1 MQSQDSTSAENDDTI
16 SFSPS
21 RGKAPLFSNVVTS
34 TSDENDDT
42 VTFSP
47 PQEKALFSSNIVT
60 AAAGQAEKVPTIPL
74 GTLQTINAREPE
86 VAVRS
91 VATTRS
97 VRLPP
102 PLVAPPS
109 EYHRTSAEWLQ
120 VWWEG
125 IRPAYLLLP
134 LMPVLLGSILSW
146 LQTITA
152 KAPFGHFRLSH
163 FIVTLCA
170 VAFLQIGANL
180 VNDYYDY
187 IKGIDT
193 SNQLGPGSLIQQ
205 GLIKPGRV
213 LSFGL
218 LLLFLGALL
227 GIVVALSGGL
237 FVFLFGIIGLL
248 CAYFYSATSR
258 ALSSITLGEL
268 VAFCIYGPLITL
280 GAYAVQAGA
289 FPGNSTLL
297 SVLLYSIPPGLLA
310 TAFVHVN
317 NMRDVESDLQAE
329 KRTLAGILGFRMSR
343 TLYLLLLL
351 GAYAI
356 ITALAIPRGAPHLVL
371 LTWWTLPSFL
381 VAITGVFRA
390 DMPTN
395 LHSAMGETLKLF
407 SYFALLLVI
416 ALIGTAIIPIL
427 PHLPSHLL
435 PF

>member
-1 MQSQDSTSAENDDTI
+1 MRMQSQDSTSAENDDTI

-21 RGKAPLFSNVVTS
+21 KGKAPHSSNIVTS
-34 TSDENDDT
+34 TPEENDDT

-47 PQEKALFSSNIVT
+47 PQGKAPFLSNIVT
-60 AAAGQAEKVPTIPL
+60 AAAEQAEKVPTIPL

-86 VAVRS
+86 VAVHS

-97 VRLPP
+97 VRLPS

-109 EYHRTSAEWLQ
+109 EYHRTFAEWLQ

-193 SNQLGPGSLIQQ
+193 SNPLGPGGLIQQ

-213 LSFGL
+213 LSYGL
-218 LLLFLGALL
+218 LLLFLGAIL
-227 GIVVALSGGL
+227 GIVVAISGGL

-258 ALSSITLGEL
+258 ALSSIALGEL
-268 VAFCIYGPLITL
+268 VTFCIYGPLITL

-289 FPGNSTLL
+289 FPGNSI
-297 SVLLYSIPPGLLA
+297 LLYSIPLGLLA

-356 ITALAIPRGAPHLVL
+356 ITALAIPHGAPHFIL
-371 LTWWTLPSFL
+371 LIWWTLPTLL

-395 LHSAMGETLKLF
+395 LHSAMRETLKLF
-407 SYFALLLVI
+407 TYIALLLVI
-416 ALIGTAIIPIL
+416 ALIITAMIPIL

>member
-1 MQSQDSTSAENDDTI
+1 MQSQDSASAENDDTI
-16 SFSPS
+16 TFSPS
-21 RGKAPLFSNVVTS
+21 KGKASLSSNVVTS
-34 TSDENDDT
+34 TPEENDDT

-47 PQEKALFSSNIVT
+47 PQGKTPFSSNIVT
-60 AAAGQAEKVPTIPL
+60 AAAEQAEKIPTIPL
-74 GTLQTINAREPE
+74 GTLQTINVREPE

-97 VRLPP
+97 VRLPS
-102 PLVAPPS
+102 PLVVPPS

-146 LQTITA
+146 LQTITE

-170 VAFLQIGANL
+170 VAFLQVGANL

-193 SNQLGPGSLIQQ
+193 SNPLGPGGLIQQ

-213 LSFGL
+213 LSYGL
-218 LLLFLGALL
+218 LLLFLGAIL
-227 GIVVALSGGL
+227 GMVVAISGGL

-268 VAFCIYGPLITL
+268 VTFCIYGPLITL

-289 FPGNSTLL
+289 LPGNSTLL
-297 SVLLYSIPPGLLA
+297 SILLYSIPPGLLA

-329 KRTLAGILGFRMSR
+329 KRTLAGILSFRMSR
-343 TLYLLLLL
+343 TFYLLLLL

-356 ITALAIPRGAPHLVL
+356 TTALAIPHGAPHFIL
-371 LTWWTLPSFL
+371 LIWWTLPTLL

-395 LHSAMGETLKLF
+395 LHSAMRETLKLF
-407 SYFALLLVI
+407 TYFTLLLVI
-416 ALIGTAIIPIL
+416 ALIISAIIPIL